1 MGSDCTRSPFRE
13 ILARRSDT
21 AVDSSHVRPGASP
34 RQNGIVG
41 AAPFA
46 SSTRTRPAST
56 RRMRHDVEPSMN
68 TSPAMLSTAKSSS
81 SVPTTVSSGSA
92 RTRNCALSGI
102 APPDV
107 IAARRAPRRPR
118 TTPCTRSRWRNAPL
132 RPRLVLMPSDSM
144 SMTASKSA
152 RVRSRIA
159 IGAANE
165 REQIVF
171 LPVLGGG
178 HGDDLLPH
186 HVERRRRHQQAIE
199 LALRDRPHQ
208 RRAFDQLV
216 AGRREDPPL
225 RLGRV
230 LDLVSRSADALQ
242 RDGDRSR
249 RSDLADEI
257 DGADVDAQ
265 LERRG
270 GDDRLELSGFELLFG
285 RQPQLARQA
294 AVMRE
299 HRVFAEPLGQM
310 VRHALGQPPR
320 VDEDERRFVFAESA
334 R

>member
-1 MGSDCTRSPFRE
+1 
-13 ILARRSDT
+13 
-21 AVDSSHVRPGASP
+21 
-34 RQNGIVG
+34 
-41 AAPFA
+41 
-46 SSTRTRPAST
+46 
-56 RRMRHDVEPSMN
+56 MRHDVVPSRN

-92 RTRNCALSGI
+92 STRYCALSGI

-107 IAARRAPRRPR
+107 IAASRAPRRPR
-118 TTPCTRSRWRNAPL
+118 TTPCTRSRCRNAPL

-152 RVRSRIA
+152 RVRSAIA

-178 HGDDLLPH
+178 HGDDLLRQ
-186 HVERRRRHQQAIE
+186 HVERRRRDQQAIE
-199 LALRDRPHQ
+199 LALRDRAHQ

-216 AGRREDPPL
+216 ARGREDPAL

-230 LDLVSRSADALQ
+230 LDLMSRPADALQ

-249 RSDLADEI
+249 RADLADEI
-257 DGADVDAQ
+257 DGADVDAE

-270 GDDRLELSGFELLFG
+270 GDDRLQLAGFEPLFG
-285 RQPQLARQA
+285 VSRSLRDRLP
-294 AVMRE
+294 
-299 HRVFAEPLGQM
+299 
-310 VRHALGQPPR
+310 
-320 VDEDERRFVFAESA
+320 
-334 R
+334 